1 MSRWG
6 VMAAWIGTTL
16 TVVSLCT
23 AQPTVRIWNDPVG
36 DAVIRRTDLGNSGE
50 LLPETVLPDLVQ
62 VRLSGWHPTDP
73 SSDPYAGVVVPGNG
87 ADIFRLD
94 VVFHG
99 MFNPPGPLG
108 LGGQPYDPFRFGPSP
123 IYGFLE
129 FDIDNC
135 NDTGGELGGAA
146 TLRYLANAARFGG
159 LPTGATSGRAARS
172 GNDFDFDFYTDPQF
186 ERSGE
191 DFALALCGC
200 FPVSL
205 ISVDTHTWIVQSRY
219 FQRAGGYRDASGV
232 IGGSADH
239 LYDPMVKLRFQ
250 QDPDPGTNTTT
261 ITLVYPLTMHGAALL
276 LGLQTDPPIDHIID
290 IGGNPSSVV
299 EALSDIIEGASE
311 NLEGPVWD
319 LTHLWVNRNAADYLD
334 PTAWNATAIFG
345 TAYATPQANA
355 LYVWTDVGFSQTVGD
370 VTGDGLADSADRN
383 ALIAYI
389 NAHDGDDGV
398 IDNSVSIPNFGANF
412 SLYDINYDGV
422 VDSHDLMIYP
432 PACASDWNNDGDV
445 NSTDFFLF
453 LFDFFNGN
461 ADFNHDGVVDS
472 FDFFGFLNAF
482 FHGC

>member
-1 MSRWG
+1 
-6 VMAAWIGTTL
+6 
-16 TVVSLCT
+16 
-23 AQPTVRIWNDPVG
+23 
-36 DAVIRRTDLGNSGE
+36 
-50 LLPETVLPDLVQ
+50 
-62 VRLSGWHPTDP
+62 
-73 SSDPYAGVVVPGNG
+73 
-87 ADIFRLD
+87 
-94 VVFHG
+94 

-123 IYGFLE
+123 IYGFIE

-146 TLRYLANAARFGG
+146 TLRYLANASRFGG
-159 LPTGATSGRAARS
+159 LPTGATSAGRAIRATTSTSTSTPIRS
-172 GNDFDFDFYTDPQF
+172 SNAAAKTS
-186 ERSGE
+186 RWR
-191 DFALALCGC
+191 CRC

-219 FQRAGGYRDASGV
+219 FQRAGGYREASGV
-232 IGGSADH
+232 FSRSAQG
-239 LYDPMVKLRFQ
+239 LYDPIVKIRFQ

-261 ITLVYPLTMHGAALL
+261 ITLVYPLTMHGAAL

-299 EALSDIIEGASE
+299 EALSDIIEHSD

-319 LTHLWVNRNAADYLD
+319 LTHLWVNRNATDYLD
-334 PTAWNATAIFG
+334 PTLWNATAIFG

-383 ALIAYI
+383 ALVAYI

-398 IDNSVSIPNFGANF
+398 IDSTIAIPNFGANF

-432 PACASDWNNDGDV
+432 ATCARTG
-445 NSTDFFLF
+445 TTM
-453 LFDFFNGN
+453 GM
-461 ADFNHDGVVDS
+461 
-472 FDFFGFLNAF
+472 
-482 FHGC
+482 